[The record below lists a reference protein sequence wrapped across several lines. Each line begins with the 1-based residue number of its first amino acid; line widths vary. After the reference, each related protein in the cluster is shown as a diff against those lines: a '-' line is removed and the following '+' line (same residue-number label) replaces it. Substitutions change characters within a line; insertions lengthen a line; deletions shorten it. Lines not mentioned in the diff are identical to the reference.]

1 VDPVTLGL
9 CSQLELDLAVSRV
22 NAKLERAQK
31 RAAKK
36 GAPLKTIA
44 ETTGAGTPSE
54 DPLEMPAVE
63 PAEGDGAPA
72 SDDWKISSEL
82 EQD

>member
-36 GAPLKTIA
+36 GAALKSIA
-44 ETTGAGTPSE
+44 ETTRRSVGDAGGGAGRRRRRPGSRRVQT
-54 DPLEMPAVE
+54 VE
-63 PAEGDGAPA
+63 
-72 SDDWKISSEL
+72 
-82 EQD
+82 